1 MIRGD
6 VSYDAEAIGMELLQL
21 EYFRVL
27 GRLQHVTRASE
38 RLGIAQPTLSRAIA
52 RLENELGV
60 SLFERRGRS
69 VALSEQGAAFLGYV
83 ERSLDE
89 LGNGRTHV
97 AKMSRADE
105 GTIALGFLR
114 TLGPKL
120 VPDLARRFKLEYPA
134 VRFDYGEA
142 GRDALLER
150 LFAGQSTI
158 CITVHTDDARVDW
171 RAIGKQELVVIV
183 PPHHRLAKRKS
194 VALAELANEPFA
206 MFREG
211 IPVRRQILELLAAA
225 GVKPLVASES
235 AQSGSIF
242 GLVSA
247 GSAVSIVP
255 ATGSSHDCVT
265 LAIED
270 PGAAREIGIA
280 CVAGR
285 YLTPAESAFRSFVLR
300 DTAFDTRAILA
311 AN

>member
-6 VSYDAEAIGMELLQL
+6 VFYDAEAMSMELLQL

-27 GRLQHVTRASE
+27 GRLQHVTRAAE
-38 RLGIAQPTLSRAIA
+38 RIGIAQPTLSRAIG

-69 VALSEQGAAFLGYV
+69 VVLSEQGAAFLTYV

-97 AKMSRADE
+97 AKMSRAE
-105 GTIALGFLR
+105 ESTIALGFLR
-114 TLGPKL
+114 TLGPRL

-134 VRFDYGEA
+134 VHFDYGEA
-142 GRDALLER
+142 GRDGLLER
-150 LFAGQSTI
+150 LYSGASTL

-171 RAIGKQELVVIV
+171 RPIGKQELVVVV
-183 PPHHRLAKRKS
+183 PPQHRLAKHKS
-194 VALAELANEPFA
+194 IALSELANEPFA
-206 MFREG
+206 MFRDG
-211 IPVRRQILELLAAA
+211 IPVRRQILELLAKA
-225 GVKPLVASES
+225 GVKPNVASES

-270 PGAAREIGIA
+270 PGAARDIGIA
-280 CVAGR
+280 CIAGR
-285 YLTPAESAFRSFVLR
+285 YLSPAEDAFRSFVLR
-300 DTAFDTRAILA
+300 NTAFDTRAILA
-311 AN
+311 AT

>member
-1 MIRGD
+1 MRSD
-6 VSYDAEAIGMELLQL
+6 VFYDAEAIGMELLQL

-27 GRLQHVTRASE
+27 GHIQHVTRASE

-52 RLENELGV
+52 RLESELGV

-69 VALSEQGAAFLGYV
+69 VVLSEQGAAFLGYV

-97 AKMSRADE
+97 STMNRAGE

-114 TLGPKL
+114 TLGPRL

-134 VRFDYGEA
+134 VRFDYGEG
-142 GRDALLER
+142 GRDGLLER
-150 LFAGQSTI
+150 LHAGTSTL
-158 CITVHTDDARVDW
+158 CITVRTDDARIDW
-171 RAIGKQELVVIV
+171 RPIGKQHLVAIV
-183 PPHHRLAKRKS
+183 PPHHRLAARKS
-194 VALAELANEPFA
+194 IALAELAGEPFA

-211 IPVRRQILELLAAA
+211 IPVRRQILALLKSA
-225 GVKPLVASES
+225 GVKPVVASES

-255 ATGSSHDCVT
+255 ATGSSHDCAI

-285 YLTPAESAFRSFVLR
+285 YLSPAESAFRTFVLQ
-300 DTAFDTRAILA
+300 TSAGSRAVLA
-311 AN
+311 AG